1 MGAFGKLFS
10 EAIEATPARERETI
24 IASGG
29 GPWMGVRFGL
39 LPQVLPVIASLP
51 GTLAASSH
59 RRSLTAAGCVW
70 QRDEPAGEIGAERAA
85 LQREAA
91 HGGQR

>member
-1 MGAFGKLFS
+1 LGAFGKLFS

-39 LPQVLPVIASLP
+39 LPQVLPVITSLP
-51 GTLAASSH
+51 GDFGRLIPPSQPYRRRMRVAA
-59 RRSLTAAGCVW
+59 R
-70 QRDEPAGEIGAERAA
+70 
-85 LQREAA
+85 
-91 HGGQR
+91 